1 MSKRVLTGQQIREMA
16 RDLIKGKG
24 EAEGDT
30 TPAPSF
36 RSSYQNYLTRKQNAP
51 EEESEEAAPVS
62 AEVENRSGPEFLWGQ
77 FEKSFGERAYL
88 VIPFEVDDGGT
99 EMKFLCETLGLQ
111 TVESLPLKKNKRI
124 HPGNYLG
131 EGTLEDIKS
140 KMKRKDCDVLVIDAS
155 LSPAQVR
162 GIEDVLG
169 CPVLDRHAVI
179 LSIFKSHAKTHVA
192 KLQVELAQL
201 KYLQP
206 RLAGIW
212 SGLSRQG
219 GSGGFK
225 GRGQG
230 ETRLEL
236 DRRVVKDRISAL
248 TRKIKDFEKVHRVQ
262 SARRSDLP
270 RVALVG
276 YTNAGKSTLMQKLTR
291 SDAKAENKLFSTLD
305 TTVRPLQPPSDPK
318 ILVSDTVGFVRDLPH
333 DLVASFKS
341 TLMEAIESRLILVV
355 LDISHDDWKTQ
366 LETTYQVLDEVGAQN
381 VPKLLVLNK
390 IDKLGNWYKFK
401 ESEFGRFHTRNWG
414 EVPRVAV
421 SAVAGTGLE
430 LLREKIIALCGASEP
445 AWLRTGA
452 DMGTEEVSEDQTTL
466 EFPNKDHN
474 GDHES

>member
-16 RDLIKGKG
+16 RDLIKGNKD
-24 EAEGDT
+24 GDAAGSASESSGSPT
-30 TPAPSF
+30 L
-36 RSSYQNYLTRKQNAP
+36 RSSYHSFMARMEKP
-51 EEESEEAAPVS
+51 EPEVEDTKPTKEEHHEQPHDDSVVS
-62 AEVENRSGPEFLWGQ
+62 AKPEFLWGQ
-77 FEKSFGERAYL
+77 FERSFGKYVYL
-88 VIPFEVDDGGT
+88 VVPFEVDDAGT
-99 EMKFLCETLGLQ
+99 EMRFLCETLGLE
-111 TVESLPLKKNKRI
+111 TLESLPLKKNKKI

-140 KMKRKDCDVLVIDAS
+140 KMKLRGCDVLVIDAA

-179 LSIFKSHAKTHVA
+179 LSIFKNHAKSHVA

-212 SGLSRQG
+212 SGLSRQS
-219 GSGGFK
+219 GSGGHK
-225 GRGQG
+225 GRGLG

-236 DRRVVKDRISAL
+236 DRRVVKDRIAIL

-262 SARRSDLP
+262 SSRRSDLP

-276 YTNAGKSTLMQKLTR
+276 YTNAGKSTLMAKLTR
-291 SDAKAENKLFSTLD
+291 SDAKSENKLFSTLD
-305 TTVRPLQPPSDPK
+305 TTVRQLQPPTEPK

-333 DLVASFKS
+333 DLVASFRS

-355 LDISHDDWKTQ
+355 LDISHDDWKSQ
-366 LETTYQVLDEVGAQN
+366 LETTYKVLEEVGAKD

-390 IDKLGNWYKFK
+390 IDKLGTWHRFK
-401 ESEFGRFHTRNWG
+401 ESELARFHTREWG

-421 SAVAGTGLE
+421 SGEVGTGLD
-430 LLREKIIALCGASEP
+430 LLREKIIALCGAHEP
-445 AWLRTGA
+445 AWLRTA
-452 DMGTEEVSEDQTTL
+452 QAATDEETDKS
-466 EFPNKDHN
+466 
-474 GDHES
+474 

>member
-1 MSKRVLTGQQIREMA
+1 MSKRVLTGQQIRELA
-16 RDLIKGKG
+16 REALKEKKDAGTSPDAGKG
-24 EAEGDT
+24 FQET
-30 TPAPSF
+30 KSPL
-36 RSSYQNYLTRKQNAP
+36 RSSYQNFLARIQSQ
-51 EEESEEAAPVS
+51 EESE
-62 AEVENRSGPEFLWGQ
+62 SGESQEGSETPSTSNEIISGKPEFLWGQ
-77 FEKSFGERAYL
+77 FERSFGRYVYL
-88 VIPFEVDDGGT
+88 VVPFEVDDAGS
-99 EMKFLCETLGLQ
+99 EMTFLCETLGLE
-111 TVESLPLKKNKRI
+111 TLETFLLKKNKRI

-140 KMKRKDCDVLVIDAS
+140 KMKLKGCDVLVIDAS

-179 LSIFKSHAKTHVA
+179 LSIFKNHAKSHVA

-225 GRGQG
+225 GRGLG

-236 DRRVVKDRISAL
+236 DRRVVKDRIAGL
-248 TRKIKDFEKVHRVQ
+248 TRKIKEFEKIHRVQ
-262 SARRSDLP
+262 ASRRSELP

-276 YTNAGKSTLMQKLTR
+276 YTNSGKSTLMRRLTK
-291 SDAKAENKLFSTLD
+291 SDAKSENKLFSTLD
-305 TTVRPLQPPSDPK
+305 TTVRPLQPPTEPK

-333 DLVASFKS
+333 DLVASFRS

-355 LDISHDDWKTQ
+355 VDISHEDWKSQ
-366 LETTYQVLDEVGAQN
+366 LETTYKVLAEIGAKD

-390 IDKLGNWYKFK
+390 IDKLGTWVRVK
-401 ESEFGRFHTRNWG
+401 ESEMNRFHSREWG
-414 EVPRVAV
+414 EVPRVSV
-421 SAVAGTGLE
+421 SATEGTGLDQ
-430 LLREKIIALCGASEP
+430 LREKIISMCGASVP
-445 AWLRTGA
+445 AWLKT
-452 DMGTEEVSEDQTTL
+452 SE
-466 EFPNKDHN
+466 
-474 GDHES
+474 GDDV